1 MSQILRKSTQV
12 KVRIGPAVAV
22 GDGFTP
28 VTGLTLSGADEAEL
42 LKADGAATVSISGAT
57 FAAITGADGWYDL
70 TLTTSHTDTAGTLD
84 VVINDDSLILPI
96 FARFQVVE
104 QAVYDALYATGAEG
118 VPASFAAAF
127 ANLFASSEGIVVS
140 TCASGSTA
148 SVIQTNL
155 TEATD
160 NHYKRR
166 TLVFTGGALKGQA
179 AAIPDGGYN
188 GTTKAITLAT
198 ALTEAPADTDP
209 FVII

>member
-1 MSQILRKSTQV
+1 MSQLLRQSTQI

-28 VTGLTLSGADEAEL
+28 VTTLSLSSADEAEL

-70 TLTTSHTDTAGTLD
+70 TLTTSHTDTVGTLD

-104 QAVYDALYATGAEG
+104 EAVFDAYFAASATG
-118 VPASFAAAF
+118 VPALLANMGSAAP
-127 ANLFASSEGIVVS
+127 GIVVS
-140 TCASGSTA
+140 TCASGSTTTSIA
-148 SVIQTNL
+148 TNL

-160 NHYKRR
+160 DHYNGRIITWTSGVLLGQSRR
-166 TLVFTGGALKGQA
+166 
-179 AAIPDGGYN
+179 IDDYN
-188 GTTKAITLAT
+188 GTSKAITVVAT
-198 ALTEAPADTDP
+198 TDAPANTDG
-209 FVII
+209 FVIT